1 MNVTK
6 SRFSSEP
13 NSVRKWSTLLKLER
27 NVVTE
32 ELNGNCHNS
41 ILNLETDKSYCDDMY
56 CIVWLK
62 LFEQRLQKHSSRVFF
77 VSGGRSVRRVNMNIR
92 RKHEENKHGFAHSFS
107 LYISLVNQ
115 ASIFP
120 GNIVL
125 SGSQNYTVKARFI
138 GRQSKQAW
146 SLFYSYYTVQ

>member
-1 MNVTK
+1 M
-6 SRFSSEP
+6 
-13 NSVRKWSTLLKLER
+13 
-27 NVVTE
+27 
-32 ELNGNCHNS
+32 
-41 ILNLETDKSYCDDMY
+41 
-56 CIVWLK
+56 
-62 LFEQRLQKHSSRVFF
+62 
-77 VSGGRSVRRVNMNIR
+77 SGGRSVRRVNMNIR

-125 SGSQNYTVKARFI
+125 SGRQNYTVKARFI